1 MRKTWVVVV
10 ILFLIPSVLSEEV
23 EMVFDGD
30 TLLLENGEKV
40 RLIGIDA
47 PECSS
52 VTDPAEFEGLDEDYL
67 YEWAVKAKLYLE
79 DRVLY
84 EEISLV
90 YDWEKRDEYG
100 RILAYVY
107 VNGEMINRTMIEKGY
122 ARATPEFS
130 FKYREEFVQLEDE
143 AKQEN
148 RGMWSSTDNEKNL
161 APYVIAVVAGLLA
174 LMVFAKLK

>member
-1 MRKTWVVVV
+1 MKKAWVIVV
-10 ILFLIPSVLSEEV
+10 ILFLIPSGLSEEV

-30 TLLLENGEKV
+30 TLLLDNGEKV

-52 VTDPAEFEGLDEDYL
+52 VTDPAEFGGLNEDHL

-79 DRVLY
+79 NKVLH
-84 EEISLV
+84 EEISLA
-90 YDWEKRDEYG
+90 YDWERRDEYG

-107 VNGEMINRTMIEKGY
+107 VGDEMINRTMVEEGY

-130 FKYREEFVQLEDE
+130 FKYKEEFVQLEKE

-148 RGMWSSTDNEKNL
+148 RGMWKSTDNEKNL
-161 APYVIAVVAGLLA
+161 TPYGIAVVAGLLA
-174 LMVFAKLK
+174 LIAFAKLK